1 MLEVILA
8 WTVVYIFLGFVFW
21 EWVEY
26 GKRDESKSWGYQLVL
41 AIMWLPVLIITTCDI
56 VREWLKEDGGNI

>member
-8 WTVVYIFLGFVFW
+8 WIVVYIFLGFVFW

-26 GKRDESKSWGYQLVL
+26 GNKNEPHTWGHRLL
-41 AIMWLPVLIITTCDI
+41 MAIMWLPVLIITTCDI